1 MEQQI
6 SHNTSVMT
14 LLQAV
19 TILVGGATKK
29 ITLGPLSLVCFVLAD
44 CLYICIIHVKQ
55 QISQNMS
62 VMTLLRAVTILV
74 GGATKKITLGPK

>member
-29 ITLGPLSLVCFVLAD
+29 NNFEASFASMFCSGRLSLHLHNTC
-44 CLYICIIHVKQ
+44 Q
-55 QISQNMS
+55 
-62 VMTLLRAVTILV
+62 
-74 GGATKKITLGPK
+74 ATDKSKYECNDTTTSCDHFGWWSH

>member
-6 SHNTSVMT
+6 SQNTSVMT

-29 ITLGPLSLVCFVLAD
+29 ITLGS
-44 CLYICIIHVKQ
+44 K
-55 QISQNMS
+55 
-62 VMTLLRAVTILV
+62 
-74 GGATKKITLGPK
+74 